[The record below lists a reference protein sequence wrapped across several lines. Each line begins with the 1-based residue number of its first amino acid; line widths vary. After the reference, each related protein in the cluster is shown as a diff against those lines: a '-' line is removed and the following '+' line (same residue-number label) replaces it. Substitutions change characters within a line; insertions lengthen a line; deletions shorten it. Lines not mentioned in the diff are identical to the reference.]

1 MRRLLV
7 IGCLSLAAR
16 TARADQEGRI
26 LPYQIESADGRF
38 VFVMAKHCWPR
49 QQGAEEEPIGPYTK
63 SGLYKNDGS
72 TIPLWTVD
80 WCGRVLLPSDG
91 IHVIRSG
98 PWASWGGDE
107 AFSFYSRG
115 RLLRTYR
122 VGDLVDWPELLPH
135 SVSHLKWLRSLNPE
149 GSEEVYPLVFPRY
162 SEDETSQA
170 ITARRHA
177 ERIVVRTLHGDSY
190 VFALGSGGVV
200 SRRRPLRTTVRVLVA
215 ASVLVYVVYVVMAS
229 GRRPRPLR
237 KLLLRI
243 GPRAILAGWAVTW
256 LGIVGAVGLI
266 DPLAHVGGHSWR
278 FLLGTAFWQAFFW
291 LPYQWVNHLLRRD
304 YGLAVGGGGV
314 LLVFAFWLVTAAVVA
329 ALSALVVALLAWVRG
344 HTASTAEQTGLRG
357 LHLIKRST
365 WLLTACVASLWL
377 VAAAAAAQ
385 MTSRAAFLAIV
396 AVAVAGPLVL
406 LCRQRAAARR
416 ARLAAADGPRHD

>member
-1 MRRLLV
+1 MRRLLL
-7 IGCLSLAAR
+7 IGCLSLAVPA
-16 TARADQEGRI
+16 AWADQEGGI
-26 LPYQIESADGRF
+26 LPYQIESADRRF
-38 VFVMAKHCWPR
+38 VFVMAKRCWPR
-49 QQGAEEEPIGPYTK
+49 QQGADEPIGPYTQ

-72 TIPLWTVD
+72 TTPLWTVD

-135 SVSHLKWLRSLNPE
+135 SVSHFEWLRSLNPE
-149 GSEEVYPLVFPRY
+149 GREEVYPLVFPRY

-190 VFALGSGGVV
+190 VFALGTGEIV
-200 SRRRPLRTTVRVLVA
+200 SRRRPLRTTVRALVA
-215 ASVLVYVVYVVMAS
+215 ASVLAYVACVVMAS

-237 KLLLRI
+237 ERLLRL
-243 GPRAILAGWAVTW
+243 GSRATLAGWAITW
-256 LGIVGAVGLI
+256 LGIVDAVWLN
-266 DPLAHVGGHSWR
+266 DHLAYARGHSWGS
-278 FLLGTAFWQAFFW
+278 LLGTAFWQAFLW

-314 LLVFAFWLVTAAVVA
+314 LLVFVFWLVVAIVVA
-329 ALSALVVALLAWVRG
+329 ALNASVVALLARARG
-344 HTASTAEQTGLRG
+344 HAASTAEQTRPRR
-357 LHLIKRST
+357 LHLIKTSG
-365 WLLTACVASLWL
+365 WLLAACVASLWL
-377 VAAAAAAQ
+377 VAAAAT
-385 MTSRAAFLAIV
+385 MTSRAAFLAIA
-396 AVAVAGPLVL
+396 AVAVVGPPMVFS
-406 LCRQRAAARR
+406 RQRAAAR
-416 ARLAAADGPRHD
+416 ARLVAADGPPHG